1 MTAWITARWPHRES
15 ESIDTNFQR
24 FLYWLTALVVFQVGF
39 HGAIHL
45 DPEARRIERGR
56 EGLCAA

>member
-1 MTAWITARWPHRES
+1 MTARWPHRES